1 MPKSDM
7 SAISLLKFA
16 IIKQMIKESMLRMR
30 VAIEATLEEE
40 LEGTMEPLVLK
51 I

>member
-7 SAISLLKFA
+7 FSISLLKFA
-16 IIKQMIKESMLRMR
+16 RIKQMIKESIPRMR

-40 LEGTMEPLVLK
+40 LDGTMEPLVLK